1 MPLLITG
8 TCDRLIFGLRP
19 EVRLRRQLSGLPS
32 LRLVADASAVIN
44 EGTLQWL
51 EQNPGVALL
60 SPDGRPLAVALVNGT
75 ADGHALGRAEQTVS
89 SGAVD
94 YFNRKLRRRE
104 TLFGVS
110 LDEVDPEA
118 IHRELFDSVY
128 KGVTDLVTKYVWPV
142 PAYWLTRIL
151 AAARATPNMVTAV
164 GIACMLLAAVLF
176 ARGEIALA
184 LLLAWL
190 MTFLDTVDGKLA
202 RVTVQSSPT
211 GNRLD
216 HWTDIAHPPLWW
228 ACLGYGVV
236 LHEGNMGLVQT
247 AVLLLLGSY
256 VAGRLVEVV
265 FKLQLGFNQFIWEP
279 FDAAFRLVV
288 ARRNIILLIVT
299 VGFIAGALL
308 ESFLLAAGWSVASVV
323 VQAVRLLQ
331 GWQRRP
337 IHSFLSDEDGTAL
350 AVSRAPVR

>member
-1 MPLLITG
+1 MPLLVTG
-8 TCDRLIFGLRP
+8 SCDRLIFGLEP
-19 EVRLRRQLSGLPS
+19 GERLRRQLSALPS

-60 SPDGRPLAVALVNGT
+60 SQRGRPLAVALVNGT
-75 ADGHALGRAEQTVS
+75 ADGHALQQAERTVR
-89 SGAVD
+89 SGALQ

-110 LDEVDPEA
+110 LDEVDSDT

-128 KGVTDLVTKYVWPV
+128 KGVTDLVTKFVWPV

-151 AAARATPNMVTAV
+151 AAARVTPNMVTGV
-164 GIACMLLAAVLF
+164 GIACMLLAALLF
-176 ARGEIALA
+176 ARGELALA
-184 LLLAWL
+184 LLLAWV

-202 RVTVQSSPT
+202 RVTVRSSPT
-211 GNRLD
+211 GDRLD

-236 LHEGNMGLVQT
+236 LHEGNMVLVQI

-256 VAGRLVEVV
+256 VVGRLAEVV
-265 FKLQLGFNQFIWEP
+265 FKLQLGFNQFIWET
-279 FDAAFRLVV
+279 FDATFRLVV
-288 ARRNIILLIVT
+288 ARRNVILLIVT
-299 VGFIAGALL
+299 VGFVTGALL
-308 ESFLLAAGWSVASVV
+308 ESFLFAAGWSVASAL
-323 VQAVRLLQ
+323 VQVVRLLQ

-337 IHSFLSDEDGTAL
+337 IQSFLSDDDGTAL
-350 AVSRAPVR
+350 AVSRAPGR